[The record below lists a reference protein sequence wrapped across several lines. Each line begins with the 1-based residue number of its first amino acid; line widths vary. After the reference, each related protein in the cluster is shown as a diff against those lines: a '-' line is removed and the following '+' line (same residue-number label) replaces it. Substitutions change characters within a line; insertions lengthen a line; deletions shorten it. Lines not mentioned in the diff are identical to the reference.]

1 VVTPGTAFA
10 AGRKC
15 GTTMDVIQSPHGQ
28 VLELASDKR
37 LTEGNIVKLIIA
49 VQHIMAGTEYYDSI
63 VM

>member
-1 VVTPGTAFA
+1 
-10 AGRKC
+10 
-15 GTTMDVIQSPHGQ
+15 MDVIQSPHGQ